1 MTFHSGSTDL
11 NVVTLGAPHHQVRE
25 APSAVSEV
33 RGQAP
38 AHTTEDGAPQAGHK
52 ILDTEHRDSQPSP
65 GTETLKPP
73 PVTVRWGRDSMCH
86 SAQMCPGTPS
96 ALLLLVLG
104 LQSQGLKC
112 PRQALGTTS
121 PWVSYQASARSETS
135 GEQLRK
141 REFGVSTQDCD
152 SDDPQRPAV
161 TGQGWCPPSRGHRPG
176 QGKLPTKWAEG
187 IREACSCL

>member
-73 PVTVRWGRDSMCH
+73 PSDCEMGQGLHVSFSTDVSRNTKCP
-86 SAQMCPGTPS
+86 SAACAGTPEPGAKMPPAS
-96 ALLLLVLG
+96 SGDHFSLG
-104 LQSQGLKC
+104 QLPSFC
-112 PRQALGTTS
+112 PVGNI
-121 PWVSYQASARSETS
+121 
-135 GEQLRK
+135 
-141 REFGVSTQDCD
+141 
-152 SDDPQRPAV
+152 
-161 TGQGWCPPSRGHRPG
+161 RGAA
-176 QGKLPTKWAEG
+176 KEEG
-187 IREACSCL
+187 IWGKHSGL